1 MAIPPSADHFFD
13 ILANI
18 YAHYAGAIVV
28 FETVSFVALAVLL
41 KRISTNH
48 KSTLHFWCLM
58 VDVTSVFVFGLS
70 AFLLKPLL
78 ISTRACLYIIS
89 YGPINVLGK
98 KAQFYCTYVFL
109 VLLVSHFIAVAFCV
123 LYQYAQVASFRPL
136 KVVFKSRQTALLAY
150 LGAVLFYATAFSVL
164 ISLCGVEFITPNDFE
179 EGQDT
184 EHPLRNAFRH
194 ARGIQL
200 FTIPDTQLLVITSG
214 YALISVPCVALLAS
228 ICWHVYASA
237 FRGKSFSSSRTK
249 QLQFALFKSVAAQS
263 AAITLFYV
271 IPVYVLLF
279 LIFFDV
285 RQGHYVA
292 IAVDY
297 IMASYGPINY
307 VLIYVFMGQL
317 RREVRRQMKRFVVYM
332 RCRKR
337 KGSIVLHLSSLTTT

>member
-1 MAIPPSADHFFD
+1 
-13 ILANI
+13 
-18 YAHYAGAIVV
+18 
-28 FETVSFVALAVLL
+28 
-41 KRISTNH
+41 
-48 KSTLHFWCLM
+48 M
-58 VDVTSVFVFGLS
+58 VDVTSVFVFGIS

-78 ISTRACLYIIS
+78 IPTRACLYIIS
-89 YGPINVLGK
+89 SGPINVLGK

-123 LYQYAQVASFRPL
+123 LYQYAQVASFQPL
-136 KVVFKSRQTALLAY
+136 KAVFKSRHTAFFAY
-150 LGAVLFYATAFSVL
+150 LGSVLFYAAAFSVL
-164 ISLCGVEFITPNDFE
+164 ISLCNVDFVEAKAFE
-179 EGQDT
+179 QGKGTD
-184 EHPLRNAFRH
+184 HPLRDAFRH
-194 ARGIQL
+194 AGGIQL
-200 FTIPDTQLLVITSG
+200 FTIPDTQLFVITSG
-214 YALISVPCVALLAS
+214 YVLISVPCVALLTC

-271 IPVYVLLF
+271 IPVYILLF

-285 RQGHYVA
+285 RQGHYIA

-297 IMASYGPINY
+297 IMASYGPVNY

-317 RREVRRQMKRFVVYM
+317 RREVKRQMKRFVAYM

-337 KGSIVLHLSSLTTT
+337 KGSIVLHLTSLTTT